1 MSVFESLLNNDFA
14 VSRRRRTPD
23 GRGGWVID
31 YVSIGTV
38 RGRLRPVASRS
49 SRERVEAQQQSREI
63 THVLYVVAGE
73 NIKRGDRVTLNSL
86 VVDVEA
92 VREPSRAGEHLE
104 IDCREIQQEQTLE
117 EGS

>member
-38 RGRLRPVASRS
+38 RGRLRPAS
-49 SRERVEAQQQSREI
+49 SRERAEAQQQSREI

-73 NIKRGDRVTLNSL
+73 DIKRGDRVTLNSL

-104 IDCREIQQEQTLE
+104 IDCREIQLEQSVE